1 VHHGLDKSRKMNLSD
16 LLPHCDGL
24 RLVRDKN
31 FSGLAYL
38 GHKPRSKSELL
49 FLGDR
54 KFLPRLLGRN
64 CVGGVITTDDI
75 AEELP
80 DFLGVLVHEK
90 PMQAFFAIHQNLVDR
105 GVFYR
110 QVEANLIDPT
120 ARIHPS
126 AIIAA
131 HSVRIGCNAVI
142 GPNVIVHPRSTI
154 GDNTIVRDGSVIGS
168 EGFEY
173 KRLENR
179 LVPIPHAGGVTI
191 GPDCEVQALC
201 AIDAGLFGNDTLI
214 GQGCK
219 LDNFVHIAHGVVV
232 GDRCLFAAAAM
243 LAGAVTVGNDVR
255 IDPNSSIGH
264 EITIGDGAY
273 VSMGAVVGT
282 DVAPGQRVTGNL
294 AIEHSLFLRFWSQ
307 LRTGRLTKK

>member
-1 VHHGLDKSRKMNLSD
+1 MKLSA

-24 RLVRDKN
+24 RLVRDQS

-38 GHKPRSKSELL
+38 GHTPRSESELL

-64 CVGGVITTDDI
+64 GVGGVITTEDI
-75 AEELP
+75 AAELP
-80 DFLGVLVHEK
+80 NFMGVMVHEK
-90 PMQAFFAIHQNLVDR
+90 PMQAFFAIHQSLVDR

-110 QVEANLIDPT
+110 QPEPNQIDPT
-120 ARIHPS
+120 ARIHPR
-126 AIIAA
+126 AVIAD
-131 HSVRIGCNAVI
+131 HSVRIGCHAVI
-142 GPNVIVHPRSTI
+142 GPNVIVHARSTI
-154 GDNTIVRDGSVIGS
+154 GDHTIIRDGSVIGS

-173 KRLENR
+173 KHMGNSLI
-179 LVPIPHAGGVTI
+179 PIPHAGGVTI

-201 AIDAGLFGNDTLI
+201 AIDAGLFGGDTRL
-214 GQGCK
+214 GQGTK
-219 LDNFVHIAHGVVV
+219 LDNFVHIAHGVVI
-232 GDRCLFAAAAM
+232 GDRCLLAAAAM

-255 IDPNSSIGH
+255 IDPNCSIGH
-264 EITIGDGAY
+264 EVTIGNDAY

-282 DVAPGQRVTGNL
+282 NVAPRQRVTGNL